1 MSPHSRG
8 AGDLPAHLN
17 SSTDLADL
25 IDDLDAFVAVD
36 PQQDA
41 VRVAMIDFAQAHPDA
56 LHRSCA
62 EGHFTGSALVVE
74 QRTGRV
80 LLLLHTKLRKWLQPG
95 GHTDGEANLAL
106 TALREAIEETGIAEL
121 VVIPGPI
128 DLDIHEV
135 RPPAEPPHLHH
146 DIRFLVVAAH
156 GAEPVGNHESQSLRW
171 FRVDEIGELDVDESV
186 LRLVRRGLEAAAS
199 VPQAE
204 LSGSEVRP
212 D

>member
-8 AGDLPAHLN
+8 TGDLPAHLN

-106 TALREAIEETGIAEL
+106 TALREAIEETGIGEL
-121 VVIPGPI
+121 VVVPGPI

-204 LSGSEVRP
+204 LGGSEVRP

>member
-1 MSPHSRG
+1 MSRQSRSTGAVPPH
-8 AGDLPAHLN
+8 LT

-25 IDDLDAFVAVD
+25 VSDLSTFVPVDA
-36 PQQDA
+36 QQDA
-41 VRVAMIDFAQAHPDA
+41 VRAAMLQFAQAHPDA

-106 TALREAIEETGIAEL
+106 TALREATEETGISDL
-121 VVIPGPI
+121 VVVPEAI

-146 DIRFLVVAAH
+146 DIRFLVVAPH

-171 FRVDEIGELDVDESV
+171 FTPDEIGELDVDESV

-199 VPQAE
+199 LPQAG
-204 LSGSEVRP
+204 LG
-212 D
+212 